1 MRLSNHGL
9 SVTVGDG
16 WDHRIFRR
24 TPSLAEGER
33 TMPILHASTRP
44 LPADRG
50 DFGSGV
56 VDLLAPADIFISLVE
71 FEPELAGSGL
81 YAAQG
86 MPRLAPSQFSPARL
100 QRVFGDRSAA
110 QHFFTEGGRAFCLF
124 VVLGSHARRMAV
136 VPRAARKV
144 NQLNVER
151 GWSLM

>member
-33 TMPILHASTRP
+33 TLPILHASTRP

-56 VDLLAPADIFISLVE
+56 VDLLGAADIFISLVE
-71 FEPELAGSGL
+71 FEPEHAGYGL

-86 MPRLAPSQFSPARL
+86 MPRLAPSQFSPSRL
-100 QRVFGDRSAA
+100 QRVFGDRSAS

>member
-71 FEPELAGSGL
+71 FEPDLAGSGL

-86 MPRLAPSQFSPARL
+86 MPRLAPSQFSPSRL